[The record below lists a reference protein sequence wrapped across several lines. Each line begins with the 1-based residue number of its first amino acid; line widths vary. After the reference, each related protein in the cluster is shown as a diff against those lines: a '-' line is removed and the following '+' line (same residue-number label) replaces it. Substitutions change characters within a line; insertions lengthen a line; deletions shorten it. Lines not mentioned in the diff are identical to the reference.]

1 MVSPTRKRNVS
12 RLHQPPDMSLEAWP
26 RELRKQFGQEPYFFA
41 ATGKSDFRIIAFTPF
56 TRSTT
61 WVTWKSVAALR

>member
-1 MVSPTRKRNVS
+1 VS
-12 RLHQPPDMSLEAWP
+12 RLLQPPDMSLEAC
-26 RELRKQFGQEPYFFA
+26 RELRKQFGQEQPYFVA
-41 ATGKSDFRIIAFTPF
+41 ATGKSDLRIIALTPF